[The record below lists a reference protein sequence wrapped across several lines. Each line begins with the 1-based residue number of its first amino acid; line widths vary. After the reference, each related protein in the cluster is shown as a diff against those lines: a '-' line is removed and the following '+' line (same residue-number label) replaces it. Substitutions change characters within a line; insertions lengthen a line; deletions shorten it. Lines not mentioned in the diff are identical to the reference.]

1 MNNASP
7 LARYKLRLR
16 RKRMLWR
23 GFRSRR
29 VLIEVANRTAAIK
42 PGDILLFACLRN
54 EAMRLPYFLDYY
66 RALGVSQFLIV
77 ENDSDDGTRA
87 LLADAPD
94 VSLWSTPASYK
105 ASRFGMDWLTWLL
118 RRYGHGHWTLTVDAD
133 ELLVYPDHDTRD
145 LRELT
150 SWMDQRGQVM
160 LGAFM
165 LDMYPK
171 GPPDDQDYRAG
182 QDPCEVLQWFDA
194 YGYWA
199 QRQPKMGNLW
209 LQGGPRARCFFAD
222 EPERAPTLNKI
233 PLVKWHRSYAYVN
246 STHNALPAW
255 LNATFDEGG
264 VEKVSGVLLH
274 TKFLPGTADR
284 AKTEH
289 GRRQH
294 FYNADL
300 YDGYY
305 TALAENPD
313 FWCTNSSLY
322 TGWKQLEAL
331 RLMFRGGW

>member
-1 MNNASP
+1 MTNASP

-29 VLIEVANRTAAIK
+29 ALTEVANRTAAIK

-54 EAMRLPYFLDYY
+54 EALRLPYFLEYY

-77 ENDSDDGTRA
+77 ENDSDDGTREM
-87 LLADAPD
+87 LADATD
-94 VSLWSTPASYK
+94 VSLWTTPASYK

-118 RRYGHGHWTLTVDAD
+118 RRYGHGHWTVTADAD

-150 SWMDQRGQVM
+150 AWMDQRGQVM
-160 LGAFM
+160 MGAFM

-171 GPPDDQDYRAG
+171 GPPDDQDYHAG
-182 QDPCEVLQWFDA
+182 QDPCEVLRWFDA
-194 YGYWA
+194 YGYWV

-222 EPERAPTLNKI
+222 EPDRAPTLNKI

-284 AKTEH
+284 ARMEH
-289 GRRQH
+289 GRREH

-313 FWCTNSSLY
+313 LWCTNSTLY

-331 RLMFRGGW
+331 RLMSRGGW